1 MQEKPVISDE
11 PREPRVSHIACTTDD
26 FDPGRFRPHGR
37 VEYEQQGRVLWC
49 TATGP
54 FNAELVEALKNLA
67 TSTFPAMAAN
77 GPWASICTFRHS
89 ALCSPEV
96 LAEFTGLIRQLAAM
110 NLAPTANAFILKPD
124 IDGATLMRPL
134 YEKCFRDGG
143 VRYEAFT
150 TAEQAAQ
157 WAASVIGPLGCGDQ
171 PDGLDAAGQ

>member
-1 MQEKPVISDE
+1 MNAISDE
-11 PREPRVSHIACTTDD
+11 PSEARVSHIVCTTDD
-26 FDPGRFRPHGR
+26 FDPGKFRPHGR
-37 VEYEQQGRVLWC
+37 VEYEQQGRALWC

-54 FNAELVEALKNLA
+54 FNAELVEALKELA
-67 TSTFPAMAAN
+67 TTVFPAMAAE

-96 LAEFTGLIRQLAAM
+96 LAEFTGLIRQLAA
-110 NLAPTANAFILKPD
+110 LSIAPTANAFILKPD

-150 TAEQAAQ
+150 TAEQAVQ
-157 WAASVIGPLGCGDQ
+157 WAESLIGPLGGSDRPDQ
-171 PDGLDAAGQ
+171 TGAAGQ